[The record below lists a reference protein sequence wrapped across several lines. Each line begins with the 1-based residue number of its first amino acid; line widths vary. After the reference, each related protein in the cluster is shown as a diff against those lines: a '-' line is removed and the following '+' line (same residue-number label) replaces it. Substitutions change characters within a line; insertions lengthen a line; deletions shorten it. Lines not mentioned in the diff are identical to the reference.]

1 MPDALAAKILH
12 LARLARAGG
21 VVFLTFVLG
30 LYLLPGLA
38 PGLSLWTRHW
48 AQVAVVGGFPLAAAS
63 TMGPG
68 DRLLFIV
75 TALPYLGC
83 LVWAFLHLDRMLRA
97 FERREFFARGT
108 IRHLR
113 AFAGLLLLARALALI
128 AGHLRVAFFASLFDH
143 TSARVSMSITS
154 DQLALLLL
162 CALMFLVAHMLE
174 EGGRLEEENR
184 SFL

>member
-1 MPDALAAKILH
+1 MSDTLTAKTLH
-12 LARLARAGG
+12 LARLVRLGG

-30 LYLLPGLA
+30 LYLLPGLT
-38 PGLSLWTRHW
+38 PGLGLWTRHW
-48 AQVAVVGGFPLAAAS
+48 AQMAVVGGFSLAAVSA
-63 TMGPG
+63 MGPG
-68 DRLLFIV
+68 DRLLFIA

-97 FERREFFARGT
+97 FQRRDFFARAT

-128 AGHLRVAFFASLFDH
+128 AGHLRVAFFASLFEH
-143 TSARVSMSITS
+143 RSAQVSMNITS
-154 DQLALLLL
+154 DELALLLL
-162 CALMFLVAHMLE
+162 CALMFLIAHMLE